1 MPGGLLVQLRLLLE
15 RLAGENLRFL
25 FLSEL
30 EPYLPSGTVLGV
42 PTAVD
47 DVRLAGGKAG
57 LVRCEIHRQRG
68 NLFRAA

>member
-47 DVRLAGGKAG
+47 DVRLAGGEA
-57 LVRCEIHRQRG
+57 
-68 NLFRAA
+68 